1 MSKKEKQ
8 PLKFGVLFGVGAFL
22 YTFSF
27 IFFAPDAGGGDFAF
41 VCFFSFSLASY
52 LFLAILSLVVI
63 FVNRENRLTKRLM
76 IAGSI
81 VLILSFL
88 LLLAMMGDYGFII
101 SFILFYPSITL
112 FMLGFH
118 YLSPS
123 PGIFSRYI
131 GFALAIPI
139 SFLGIILFA
148 VLHYEQTFYLF
159 LLPGIFAAILCI
171 LSGYHSS
178 KMLFEVDNHNKI

>member
-1 MSKKEKQ
+1 MGKKNGK
-8 PLKFGVLFGVGAFL
+8 PLKYGILFGIGSFL

-27 IFFAPDAGGGDFAF
+27 IFFAPDADGGDFAF
-41 VCFFSFSLASY
+41 VCFCYFSLASY
-52 LFLAILSLVVI
+52 LFLAILSLVAI

-81 VLILSFL
+81 VLT
-88 LLLAMMGDYGFII
+88 I
-101 SFILFYPSITL
+101 SFFFILAPNMSLIPSIILFYPSLTL

-123 PGIFSRYI
+123 PGKFSRYI
-131 GFALAIPI
+131 GIALAISI

-148 VLHYEQTFYLF
+148 VFYYEQTLYLF
-159 LLPGIFAAILCI
+159 LLPGILAVILCT
-171 LSGYHSS
+171 LSGYHSFRMMS
-178 KMLFEVDNHNKI
+178 EVDNHDKT

>member
-1 MSKKEKQ
+1 MGKKNGK
-8 PLKFGVLFGVGAFL
+8 PLKYGILFGVGAFL

-27 IFFAPDAGGGDFAF
+27 IFFAPDADGGDFAF
-41 VCFFSFSLASY
+41 VCFCYFSLTSY
-52 LFLAILSLVVI
+52 LFLAILSLVAI

-81 VLILSFL
+81 VLTISFL
-88 LLLAMMGDYGFII
+88 FLLAPNMPLIP
-101 SFILFYPSITL
+101 SFIMFYPSITL
-112 FMLGFH
+112 VMLGFH

-131 GFALAIPI
+131 GFALVIPI

-148 VLHYEQTFYLF
+148 VLYYEQTLYLF
-159 LLPGIFAAILCI
+159 LLPGIFAVILCI

-178 KMLFEVDNHNKI
+178 KMLSEVDNHDKT